1 VDSTNSN
8 AIIWHAKD
16 GGNFGIGTLATTS
29 NKCTIGGS
37 LRVNG
42 TIEGTGDIVAYYSSD
57 VKLKDNI
64 SNISFPLEKIEQL
77 NGVQFAWNS
86 LAEDKTGEEY
96 GVIAQEVERVL
107 PLAVAERD
115 NGYKAVRY
123 EKLIPLLIESIK
135 ELSEKVKQLEG
146 SR

>member
-1 VDSTNSN
+1 M
-8 AIIWHAKD
+8 
-16 GGNFGIGTLATTS
+16 GIGGAPDGNKLKVHGGLYVTS
-29 NKCTIGGS
+29 NIS
-37 LRVNG
+37 ADA
-42 TIEGTGDIVAYYSSD
+42 DITAFYSSD
-57 VKLKDNI
+57 IKLKDNI

-96 GVIAQEVERVL
+96 GVIAQEVEQVL
-107 PLAVAERD
+107 PLAVTERD
-115 NGYKAVRY
+115 NGFKAVRY

-146 SR
+146 NR